1 FYTPE
6 VLPKHRDLMRDI
18 EFYRAKVGILI
29 YEHLCEIGK
38 IATTV
43 VPRTIDFTELIIIDE
58 AERLTPTALELLRD
72 LHDRHHVALMF
83 IGMPGIDQRFRH
95 YPQLYS
101 RLGFSHCFQALAQD
115 ALPVA
120 PTRHSKRLRR
130 PRDHEDLTDA
140 QSIAAIERLTRGN
153 SRPLERLFPQ
163 IGRDLKINQLDT
175 ITDNVIEAAASTLVT
190 G

>member
-1 FYTPE
+1 
-6 VLPKHRDLMRDI
+6 
-18 EFYRAKVGILI
+18 
-29 YEHLCEIGK
+29 EHLCEIGK

-101 RLGFSHCFQALAQD
+101 RLGFSHRYRALAQEQQLSGMTQD
-115 ALPVA
+115 
-120 PTRHSKRLRR
+120 RRRLGRTHD
-130 PRDHEDLTDA
+130 PEDCTHA
-140 QSIAAIERLTRGN
+140 QSNAAIERIARGN
-153 SRPLERLFPQ
+153 FRLLERLFPQ
-163 IGRDLKINQLDT
+163 TGRVLKINQLDT
-175 ITDNVIEAAASTLVT
+175 ITDDVIEAAASTLV
-190 G
+190 